1 MFWAL
6 ILAAVLLVTYWLL
19 SRPYKYWTER
29 GVKQG
34 KPVFIFGDYWG
45 PMLRK
50 QTNAE
55 VVDMLYKI
63 DKDARYCGIYQFLT
77 PVLLI
82 RDPELIK
89 KITVKDFEHF
99 VDHRI
104 VIPEESDPLSG
115 QKWRDMR
122 STLSPVFTSS
132 KLKYMFSL
140 ISERGE
146 QFAQN
151 LLKENKDVI
160 TLDIKNSFTRYTN
173 DVMASTMFGIQCDS
187 LEEPKNEFYSL
198 AQKSQDFSGFWK
210 NVKLLGYFLFPE
222 FCKSLEIS
230 FYSKEV
236 NSFFEKLVTENIGSR
251 QKHGIVRPDLIH
263 LLMEAKNHAKKSTGY
278 QESNKMKTEITDQD
292 IATQALIFFF
302 GGFDTVA
309 SLMSFMSYE
318 LATNPDCQEKLRQEV
333 DEVMQNCDGKVT
345 YEAIVNMKYMDMVTS
360 ETLRKWPNAPA
371 VDRVCTKPYTIE
383 PTRPDEKPIHLKEN
397 DTVLLPIY
405 ALHRDPQYFPDPDRF
420 DPERFS
426 EENKANIEP
435 YTYMPF
441 GSGPRNCIG
450 QRFALIET
458 KLFFFYILANFELI
472 PVERTQIPLKLTK
485 NPFTM
490 TAEKGFWLGFKKRV
504 KQN

>member
-1 MFWAL
+1 
-6 ILAAVLLVTYWLL
+6 
-19 SRPYKYWTER
+19 
-29 GVKQG
+29 
-34 KPVFIFGDYWG
+34 
-45 PMLRK
+45 
-50 QTNAE
+50 
-55 VVDMLYKI
+55 
-63 DKDARYCGIYQFLT
+63 
-77 PVLLI
+77 
-82 RDPELIK
+82 
-89 KITVKDFEHF
+89 
-99 VDHRI
+99 
-104 VIPEESDPLSG
+104 
-115 QKWRDMR
+115 
-122 STLSPVFTSS
+122 
-132 KLKYMFSL
+132 
-140 ISERGE
+140 
-146 QFAQN
+146 
-151 LLKENKDVI
+151 
-160 TLDIKNSFTRYTN
+160 
-173 DVMASTMFGIQCDS
+173 
-187 LEEPKNEFYSL
+187 
-198 AQKSQDFSGFWK
+198 
-210 NVKLLGYFLFPE
+210 
-222 FCKSLEIS
+222 
-230 FYSKEV
+230 
-236 NSFFEKLVTENIGSR
+236 
-251 QKHGIVRPDLIH
+251 
-263 LLMEAKNHAKKSTGY
+263 MEAKNHAKKSNGY
-278 QESNKMKTEITDQD
+278 QDSDKMKNATEITDQD

-333 DEVMQNCDGKVT
+333 DETLQNCNGKLT

-405 ALHRDPQYFPDPDRF
+405 ALHRDPQYFPDPHRF

-426 EENKANIEP
+426 EENKANIVP

-458 KLFFFYILANFELI
+458 KIFFFYILANFELI